1 MTFLTRSLLMV
12 LLSPFL
18 LIAYLVSTVVDYY
31 FGDKAVA
38 GVVSGQRSSAERV
51 QENIPQPTYSYSEA
65 G

>member
-1 MTFLTRSLLMV
+1 MV